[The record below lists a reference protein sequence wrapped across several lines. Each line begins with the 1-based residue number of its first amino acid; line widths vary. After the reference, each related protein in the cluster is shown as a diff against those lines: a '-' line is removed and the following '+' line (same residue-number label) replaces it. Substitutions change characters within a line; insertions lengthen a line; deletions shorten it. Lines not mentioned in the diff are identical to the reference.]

1 MNILFDNTFNFVV
14 GDINKMIK
22 EIIKLANHLDS
33 IGHKKEAD
41 AIDLIFEKFHWMLQP
56 RDQEEGSDPHDT
68 AFRAFSAKINKILMV
83 CLNLKR
89 N

>member
-1 MNILFDNTFNFVV
+1 MIILLIFVV

-41 AIDLIFEKFHWMLQP
+41 AIDLILRKISLDVATPGSGGGGLTLMTLHLELSLQ
-56 RDQEEGSDPHDT
+56 RLT
-68 AFRAFSAKINKILMV
+68 KILMV